1 MTSPQDPGQPWM
13 QDSSQSPPSD
23 PTAYSAPPTYPT
35 QPAYPPQPT
44 SVPTGGYTA
53 PGYAA
58 PGYPTGYPPPAGYG
72 YPMYAPSPPTNT
84 LAIIALVLA
93 FVFAPAAIVCGH
105 IARKQIRT
113 SGESGDGLALAGMIC
128 GYVFTGIYVV
138 FCGIY
143 VVLIASVFSAGDT
156 GDVMRLLSYM

>member
-1 MTSPQDPGQPWM
+1 
-13 QDSSQSPPSD
+13 
-23 PTAYSAPPTYPT
+23 
-35 QPAYPPQPT
+35 
-44 SVPTGGYTA
+44 
-53 PGYAA
+53 
-58 PGYPTGYPPPAGYG
+58 
-72 YPMYAPSPPTNT
+72 MYAPSPPTNT